1 MSSIMRRRRGLISA
15 IGNSCLMRWF
25 TKPTLS
31 DRRPRR
37 QPLPTAKRFRSI
49 RNRYSTVGVGLDWT
63 LIPGPVSA
71 LIDTPIAT
79 TRSHCCH
86 KQLLRLRAE
95 AHHSCAQSSNIGVHV
110 WTATPGIVRGR
121 KSQAYLVVNHVWRLI
136 DLDMHGS
143 PQGDTQCRAV
153 CRDRLIFRHKAH
165 PSLELKHRRC
175 QSSHTRSKKRE
186 RGENIL

>member
-71 LIDTPIAT
+71 LIDNLADGSGTLNLSHQ
-79 TRSHCCH
+79 TRSRRGFARTDIGLNRPFTDCPIPASHRPENAVLGALH
-86 KQLLRLRAE
+86 LIKLRSGE
-95 AHHSCAQSSNIGVHV
+95 G
-110 WTATPGIVRGR
+110 T
-121 KSQAYLVVNHVWRLI
+121 
-136 DLDMHGS
+136 
-143 PQGDTQCRAV
+143 
-153 CRDRLIFRHKAH
+153 IF
-165 PSLELKHRRC
+165 
-175 QSSHTRSKKRE
+175 TTD
-186 RGENIL
+186 

>member
-71 LIDTPIAT
+71 LIDT
-79 TRSHCCH
+79 R
-86 KQLLRLRAE
+86 RLQQVAE
-95 AHHSCAQSSNIGVHV
+95 AA
-110 WTATPGIVRGR
+110 
-121 KSQAYLVVNHVWRLI
+121 
-136 DLDMHGS
+136 
-143 PQGDTQCRAV
+143 
-153 CRDRLIFRHKAH
+153 
-165 PSLELKHRRC
+165 HRRLV
-175 QSSHTRSKKRE
+175 RRRLAAE
-186 RGENIL
+186 VD